1 MQLHPHRFAE
11 CKNESCRRRIWL
23 PHSSL
28 LGTDINPPSLHSA
41 KNPQT
46 FACPTCGHAP
56 DYRQPHNLP
65 DLSPQADQ
73 YLRGVLR
80 LATVEF
86 RCGIENCE
94 ARVRIHTPAETGQFN
109 AQDSVLRREHM
120 SALATDGCGLDHI
133 DRLRLS
139 ITLPRISG
147 TGTRF

>member
-41 KNPQT
+41 KNRQT
-46 FACPTCGHAP
+46 FACPTCGHAA
-56 DYRQPHNLP
+56 DYSQSDYLP

-109 AQDSVLRREHM
+109 AQIAER
-120 SALATDGCGLDHI
+120 TKTWTLDIHCSNGHSQKRVPQTF
-133 DRLRLS
+133 DVGYY
-139 ITLPRISG
+139 TH
-147 TGTRF
+147 